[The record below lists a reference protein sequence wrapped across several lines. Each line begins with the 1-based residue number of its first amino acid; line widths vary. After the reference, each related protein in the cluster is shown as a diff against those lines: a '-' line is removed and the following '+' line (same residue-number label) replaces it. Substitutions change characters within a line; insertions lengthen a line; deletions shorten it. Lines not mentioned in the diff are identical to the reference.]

1 MKSVLYNLGPVIDK
15 IYRTQL
21 DEFLAYA
28 SQIPALLEQEG
39 LVGTVRIDSGT
50 YEFLSNSSIHPLD
63 VPYNHIIGCVSDC
76 TKLDALIQEI
86 NEFYDPHPIWERFE
100 IDDDAVN
107 ADNIQLL
114 DDLSFRKT
122 IIKFDIVDGKGKF
135 SFSGHEETKLPP
147 NPYSLYKKGIV

>member
-1 MKSVLYNLGPVIDK
+1 MKSVLYNLGPVTNK

-63 VPYNHIIGCVSDC
+63 VPYNHIIACVRDC
-76 TKLDALIQEI
+76 TKLDTLIQEI

-122 IIKFDIVDGKGKF
+122 TIKFDIVDGKGTF

-147 NPYSLYKKGIV
+147 NPYSMLQKGIV